1 MKKLNNV
8 VLFSREDICNLFGVG
23 ANNGQALFYNDEFP
37 AIKVRKRMVCWR
49 KCLDPIPTRK
59 TYIIWVKS

>member
-37 AIKVRKRMVCWR
+37 AIKVRKRMV
-49 KCLDPIPTRK
+49 
-59 TYIIWVKS
+59 S